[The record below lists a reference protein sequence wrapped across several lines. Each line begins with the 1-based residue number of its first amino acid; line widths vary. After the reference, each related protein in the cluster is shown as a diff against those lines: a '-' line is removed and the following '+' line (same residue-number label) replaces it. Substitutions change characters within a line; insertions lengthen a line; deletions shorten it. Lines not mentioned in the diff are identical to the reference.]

1 MYVSIRD
8 AMVAG
13 GEFSSPAAG
22 LKHLGVAAVE
32 IELRGD
38 FSAFAMDSLERI
50 VLSSNED
57 AAAYRKRLTGL
68 GIEPCCFLT
77 ACDWSEGDREEN
89 VRWVA
94 RAIELADALGMPSIR
109 IDSAMAR
116 ERELA
121 FDERVAMFA
130 DGLSAALE
138 RTAGSKVALGIEN
151 HGYQGNNLAF
161 LLNVFQRVD
170 SPRLGS
176 TMDTGNFYWR
186 GYPLSEVYGILKIL
200 APYAKHTHLKN
211 IGYPEC
217 VREDIREAGW
227 KYGVYVAP
235 LDKGDI
241 DHAHVVRLLAGAGY
255 AGDICI
261 EDESLGHYGAPE
273 ARIAVL
279 ERDVAH
285 VRGLLAPTART

>member
-13 GEFSSPAAG
+13 GEFSTPAAG
-22 LKHLGVAAVE
+22 LKHLGVSAVE

-38 FSAFAMDSLERI
+38 FSVLAMDATEWV
-50 VLSSNED
+50 VLSSGED
-57 AAAYRKRLTGL
+57 AAAHRKHLAGL
-68 GIEPCCFLT
+68 DIEPCCFLT
-77 ACDWSEGDREEN
+77 ACDWSAGSQEQN

-94 RAIELADALGMPSIR
+94 RAIEFADILGMPSIR
-109 IDSAMAR
+109 IDSAMTR
-116 ERELA
+116 ERELP
-121 FDERVAMFA
+121 FGERVTIFA

-138 RTAGSKVALGIEN
+138 RTTGSKVALGIEN

-161 LLNVFQRVD
+161 LLNVFQRVN
-170 SPRLGS
+170 SPRLGV
-176 TMDTGNFYWR
+176 TLDTGNFYWR

-211 IGYPEC
+211 IRYPEC

-235 LDKGDI
+235 LDEGDI
-241 DHAHVVRLLAGAGY
+241 EHAHVVQLLSEAGY
-255 AGDICI
+255 AGDLCI
-261 EDESLGHYGAPE
+261 EDESLGHYDTPE
-273 ARIAVL
+273 ARVAVL

-285 VRGLLAPTART
+285 VRGLLAGRS